1 MTNEEKKV
9 KKWLNRLETAEKHY
23 QDYHDL
29 VDDTRRAYKN
39 EKGSTQNIFWS
50 SIETLKPFLYFKQP
64 KPYIERR
71 EKTIDIVQNQ
81 ACTILEKALEWDLSR
96 FDFDSVIKYARNDF
110 LISGCGIL
118 IEQYRPTFE
127 KISVLQVNDD
137 GVETHIEQEI
147 KTDEFVETV
156 YVDPKN
162 FLADSQKVGVWEEC
176 TWIARKIEMTKKE
189 VLKQFGD
196 DFADE
201 IKDYS
206 SADDEDEFKKSTDVY
221 EIWDKKSQTTYY
233 LCKDIKSRFLKIS
246 DDTLKIVGFFPVP
259 KPIFATTGNDSLIPV
274 PDYQEIKPL
283 LKELDGVTERMRLVQ
298 KALKI
303 SGAYDNSFPELVNIL
318 NADTSLVSLKDF
330 ERLKDSGGIKGIID
344 FMPIN
349 QYITALQALSER
361 RNDIVQ
367 AIYTQTGVSD
377 IMRGNS
383 DPKESATAVTKKTNF
398 GTLRNQ
404 DRQNDMQR
412 FLCDLLKIK
421 AEIICE
427 MFSDETLA
435 QFATVGDK
443 TIVAQAIAL
452 LRHDKMR
459 NMLLDV
465 ETDTSFN
472 QAENAK
478 QVLNTIEN
486 INDMI
491 TRAFQ
496 VVSAQPALLPLY
508 RKMIESAVASLPNA
522 RQFEPIIEDAF
533 NKIQQEF
540 SQPDE
545 DKPNLEVMK
554 LQLEK
559 QKLQQKAEND
569 RATNQLKATQQQIE
583 LMKLKAD
590 TQKEGEE
597 ASLKNKEI
605 EYQNKLKTME
615 IITKSDVNTNIPSG
629 YVRSF
634 D

>member
-1 MTNEEKKV
+1 M
-9 KKWLNRLETAEKHY
+9 
-23 QDYHDL
+23 
-29 VDDTRRAYKN
+29 
-39 EKGSTQNIFWS
+39 
-50 SIETLKPFLYFKQP
+50 
-64 KPYIERR
+64 
-71 EKTIDIVQNQ
+71 
-81 ACTILEKALEWDLSR
+81 
-96 FDFDSVIKYARNDF
+96 
-110 LISGCGIL
+110 
-118 IEQYRPTFE
+118 
-127 KISVLQVNDD
+127 
-137 GVETHIEQEI
+137 
-147 KTDEFVETV
+147 
-156 YVDPKN
+156 
-162 FLADSQKVGVWEEC
+162 
-176 TWIARKIEMTKKE
+176 
-189 VLKQFGD
+189 
-196 DFADE
+196 
-201 IKDYS
+201 
-206 SADDEDEFKKSTDVY
+206 
-221 EIWDKKSQTTYY
+221 
-233 LCKDIKSRFLKIS
+233 
-246 DDTLKIVGFFPVP
+246 
-259 KPIFATTGNDSLIPV
+259 
-274 PDYQEIKPL
+274 
-283 LKELDGVTERMRLVQ
+283 
-298 KALKI
+298 
-303 SGAYDNSFPELVNIL
+303 
-318 NADTSLVSLKDF
+318 
-330 ERLKDSGGIKGIID
+330 
-344 FMPIN
+344 
-349 QYITALQALSER
+349 
-361 RNDIVQ
+361 
-367 AIYTQTGVSD
+367 
-377 IMRGNS
+377 
-383 DPKESATAVTKKTNF
+383 TKKTNF

-615 IITKSDVNTNIPSG
+615 IVTKSDVNTNIPSG